1 MSHPSEHGSSR
12 WFNPRR
18 DWLGP
23 RAMVPVDTC
32 YKMLDLYC
40 RGYSLMCAIGLTA
53 LFATDRGAIAR
64 NPLFAVTT
72 MFAAANWAGTIL
84 RGLPFLLRYGMFV
97 TSLFVTEMSSVL
109 VLGLSPN
116 VPFMLLVMLSSVA
129 LFFGTRRALLMLLA
143 LFTANIGVAWGWVHG
158 YLPLF
163 MSGPREAAPYLDST
177 SAIVWFRVSTV
188 ASVLIALM
196 LLVMRFLLRD
206 TKRALG
212 EAERALQRLAVEQ
225 ESRARAEEARMK
237 AEGASRDAQ
246 KFDAL
251 GRLAA
256 GVAHDVNNALCV
268 VKSYGSLMAEA
279 PGDQAAVLDAV
290 AAIQAATA
298 NAEQLTHHLLA
309 FSRSDASLRV
319 GVADLSEVV
328 RLESKTLGRIL
339 PSNIQVTAEA
349 VAPLFVPLSRG
360 SLQEIIINMAINAR
374 DAMPK
379 GGRLGLRVAAE
390 ANGSGGRWV
399 RLDVA
404 DTGVGIDK
412 ATQERIFEP
421 FFTTKP
427 SGVGT
432 GLGLSMVYGLV
443 SGVGGT
449 ISVDSSPETGS
460 RFTIRLPEIEAAQAR
475 DAASSKSGILSS
487 TRCRVLVA
495 EDQPQLLTLVERVLS
510 NEGFPVIATADGDS
524 ALAALSV
531 PGSLFGLMIVDAVMP
546 GFPTNLLIERAL
558 SINPGCRVIV
568 SSAHASDDRVLS
580 EISAGARIHSLS
592 KPFDV
597 SQLREAVNVVL
608 SRSA

>member
-1 MSHPSEHGSSR
+1 
-12 WFNPRR
+12 
-18 DWLGP
+18 
-23 RAMVPVDTC
+23 
-32 YKMLDLYC
+32 
-40 RGYSLMCAIGLTA
+40 
-53 LFATDRGAIAR
+53 
-64 NPLFAVTT
+64 
-72 MFAAANWAGTIL
+72 
-84 RGLPFLLRYGMFV
+84 
-97 TSLFVTEMSSVL
+97 
-109 VLGLSPN
+109 
-116 VPFMLLVMLSSVA
+116 
-129 LFFGTRRALLMLLA
+129 
-143 LFTANIGVAWGWVHG
+143 
-158 YLPLF
+158 
-163 MSGPREAAPYLDST
+163 
-177 SAIVWFRVSTV
+177 
-188 ASVLIALM
+188 
-196 LLVMRFLLRD
+196 
-206 TKRALG
+206 
-212 EAERALQRLAVEQ
+212 
-225 ESRARAEEARMK
+225 
-237 AEGASRDAQ
+237 
-246 KFDAL
+246 
-251 GRLAA
+251 
-256 GVAHDVNNALCV
+256 
-268 VKSYGSLMAEA
+268 MAEA

-379 GGRLGLRVAAE
+379 GGRLGLR
-390 ANGSGGRWV
+390 
-399 RLDVA
+399 
-404 DTGVGIDK
+404 
-412 ATQERIFEP
+412 EP